1 MAGHTERLM
10 QRLSIVRNL
19 VEHHAEECDVKRAIG
34 KRKLFRWSQEK
45 RSVRHMLFCR
55 INHFPVDV
63 DTRDTASCIVKGLGK
78 YGAPR
83 AHIQERLDVPTFEAY
98 SDNPLDFEAGYPFRR
113 PEFVG
118 PLVEYPVVGRL
129 LFVVQR
135 GSPVGSC
142 VFFALLPDTSTPI
155 SAPYP
160 VLIYGLEL
168 MGQVPV
174 EHPTK

>member
-1 MAGHTERLM
+1 MLLRRIDHLLAE
-10 QRLSIVRNL
+10 V
-19 VEHHAEECDVKRAIG
+19 HA
-34 KRKLFRWSQEK
+34 
-45 RSVRHMLFCR
+45 
-55 INHFPVDV
+55 
-63 DTRDTASCIVKGLGK
+63 RDTNTRILKRFGK
-78 YGAPR
+78 YAAPGAN
-83 AHIQERLDVPTFEAY
+83 IQESLDTSTLEARPY
-98 SDNPLDFEAGYPFRR
+98 NPLDFKAGYPFRR